1 MKKII
6 PVIIALDGVFTAFCG
21 EVSFKEDTTVLA
33 TDETG
38 QEEKSEK

>member
-1 MKKII
+1 MEKII
-6 PVIIALDGVFTAFCG
+6 PVMLAFGGAFAAIGG